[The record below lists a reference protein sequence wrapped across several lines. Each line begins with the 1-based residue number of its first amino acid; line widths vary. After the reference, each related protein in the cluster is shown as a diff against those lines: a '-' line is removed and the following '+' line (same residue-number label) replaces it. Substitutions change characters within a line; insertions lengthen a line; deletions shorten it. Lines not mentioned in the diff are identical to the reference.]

1 MPDPITISEYGFALA
16 GDLERREGKP
26 QPETPFRILLMGDF
40 SGRASRGV
48 GRSAAA
54 VAKLR
59 PVAVDRD
66 NLDAVLS
73 SMKVEIALP
82 LAGQNHAPVTIAF
95 AAMEDFH
102 PDSINQRLDIFRELR
117 DMREALDD
125 PAALA
130 MLTDEL
136 REQPPATEMTPMPP
150 PPSVEAGGLL
160 EQIIDQAQQPSSR
173 PAPPR
178 SGSQL
183 DTLVQDIVRP
193 HLVARD
199 HPRQQEMVDAVD
211 RAAGEL
217 LRLIL
222 SHPHFQA
229 MEAAWRGLDFLVSR
243 LETADKLGVCLLD
256 MGKEELAADLAAV
269 SDLRKSAIFRL
280 LVEDAVRTPGGEPW
294 AMVVGC
300 YSLEKT
306 LADIGLL
313 ARVAQVAA
321 AAGVP
326 FISAAADRM
335 LCGRSLHQTPDPDD
349 WQPQPEPAAE
359 EAWQLLRTLPEA
371 QYLGLALPRLLLRL
385 PFGADTEPLDSMP
398 FEELGED
405 GGHEKYLWGNPVLA
419 CALLLGQAFS
429 RQQWRMAPGEV
440 DEIAGLPLH
449 VYQQDGESRTKPC
462 AEVVL
467 TQRAAELIMERGFMP
482 LLSFL
487 NQDRVRLARFQSIA
501 EPPTRLAGP
510 WS

>member
-1 MPDPITISEYGFALA
+1 MPDPITISEYGFAIA

-26 QPETPFRILLMGDF
+26 LPETPFRILLMGDF
-40 SGRASRGV
+40 SGRASRGS

-54 VAKLR
+54 ARLR
-59 PVAVDRD
+59 PLAIDRD

-82 LAGQNHAPVTIAF
+82 LAGQNHPPVIIGF

-102 PDSINQRLDIFRELR
+102 PDSIYQRLDIFRELR
-117 DMREALDD
+117 DMKEGLHD
-125 PAALA
+125 PAVLAALA
-130 MLTDEL
+130 DGL
-136 REQPPATEMTPMPP
+136 RAEPPRPEPP
-150 PPSVEAGGLL
+150 PPPVEAGGLL

-178 SGSQL
+178 SGSHL

-193 HLVARD
+193 HLVAKD

-217 LRLIL
+217 MRLIL

-229 MEAAWRGLDFLVSR
+229 MEAAWRGLDFLVAR
-243 LETADKLGVCLLD
+243 LETDDKLGVCLLD
-256 MGKEELAADLAAV
+256 MSREELAADLAAG

-280 LVEDAVRTPGGEPW
+280 LVEEAVQTPGGAPW
-294 AMVVGC
+294 AMVAGC
-300 YSLEKT
+300 YSLEKN

-313 ARVAQVAA
+313 ARMAQLAA
-321 AAGVP
+321 AAGAP
-326 FISAAADRM
+326 FIAAASDRM
-335 LCGRSLHQTPDPDD
+335 LCRKSLHQTPDPDD
-349 WQPQPEPAAE
+349 WQPQAQPAAE
-359 EAWQLLRTLPEA
+359 EAWQLLRSLPEA

-385 PFGADTEPLDSMP
+385 PFGADTEPLDAMP
-398 FEELGED
+398 FEELGEE
-405 GGHEKYLWGNPVLA
+405 GGHERYLWGNPVLA

-429 RQQWRMAPGEV
+429 RRGWAMAPGEV
-440 DEIAGLPLH
+440 DEIASLPLH
-449 VYQQDGESRTKPC
+449 VYKKDGESRTKPC
-462 AEVVL
+462 AEVVF
-467 TQRAAELIMERGFMP
+467 TQRAAERIMEAGLMP

>member
-1 MPDPITISEYGFALA
+1 MPDPITISEYGFALV
-16 GDLERREGKP
+16 GDLEKRQGKP

-54 VAKLR
+54 ARLR

-82 LAGQNHAPVTIAF
+82 LAGQNHAPVTIGF

-102 PDSINQRLDIFRELR
+102 PDSIYQRLDIFRELR
-117 DMREALDD
+117 DMQEGLHD
-125 PAALA
+125 PAVLAALA
-130 MLTDEL
+130 DEL
-136 REQPPATEMTPMPP
+136 RAEPPRQEPPGPP
-150 PPSVEAGGLL
+150 PPSMEAGGLL

-173 PAPPR
+173 QAPPR

-183 DTLVQDIVRP
+183 DTLVQEIVRP
-193 HLVARD
+193 HLVARE
-199 HPRQQEMVDAVD
+199 HPRRQEMVEAVD

-222 SHPHFQA
+222 GHPHFQA

-243 LETADKLGVCLLD
+243 LETADKLGVYLLD
-256 MGKEELAADLAAV
+256 MGKEELAADLASG

-280 LVEDAVRTPGGEPW
+280 LVEEAVRTPGGEPW
-294 AMVVGC
+294 AMVAGC
-300 YSLEKT
+300 FSLEKT

-313 ARVAQVAA
+313 ARVAQVAGAAGAPFIA
-321 AAGVP
+321 AA
-326 FISAAADRM
+326 SDRM

-371 QYLGLALPRLLLRL
+371 QYLGLVLPRLLLRL
-385 PFGADTEPLDSMP
+385 PFGADTEPLDSIP

-405 GGHEKYLWGNPVLA
+405 GVHERYLWGNPVLA

-440 DEIAGLPLH
+440 DEIPSLPLH
-449 VYQQDGESRTKPC
+449 VYKKDGESHTKPC